1 MMTQQELKQIFQNP
15 YQRKPWLE
23 VLNNVFSKVDIFAQP
38 QDLFNDVDSVIEG
51 SQIGLI
57 QLTDDKNI
65 AIFEVEVA
73 DNISILHN
81 RKGLRDIAA
90 KHIDQGIIHGAL
102 VFFYSQCQSEYRF
115 TFIAKHTEF
124 DDEGN
129 LNKIQTHPK
138 RYTYVLGTP
147 YCGTAVQRISTLA
160 VKNQLS
166 PLVIKDV
173 IEAFSVEA
181 LTKEFY
187 SELSNWYFWALQ
199 NVKFPDD
206 FEPDEEVRNAT
217 STIRLITRLMFVWFL
232 KQKGLIPDGLFD
244 KEELKKILNYS
255 DKTGSTF
262 YKAILQNLFFATLNT
277 EMSGDKRKF
286 VNRQYGIQGFYRYER
301 FFSNKERFLELTKDI
316 PFLNGGLFENLDK
329 NVGKENEIRID
340 CFSNII
346 ANENRLSVPDYLF
359 FDGTE
364 HADLNSA
371 YGDSNHGNTKVRGLI
386 EILKSYNFTIEENTP
401 YEIEVAL
408 DPELLGK
415 VFENLLASYN
425 PETKTTARKQTG
437 SFYTPREIVSYMV
450 DESILAYL
458 KNKLLE
464 EAAGVAVI
472 GNPQIEIFGNETR
485 KGQLSL
491 EQKINSSKW
500 VGKETELE
508 DNLRLILAYNGDE
521 NPFDAKDTALLIKAI
536 DNCKI
541 LDPACGSGA
550 FPMGVLQ
557 KMVHILQKLDKD
569 NSQWRELQRQK
580 AIAETEKAY
589 SIDEKSERKK
599 RLDDID
605 ETFEY
610 NASDYGRKLYIIEN
624 CIYGVD
630 IQPIAVQIAKLR
642 FFISL
647 VCDQK
652 ESKERE
658 NFGIRPLPNLE
669 TKFVAAN
676 SLVGFHKPQQLFLR
690 NPEIEKLEKELS
702 IVRHEHFRARTPQT
716 KEKRRLEDKEIREK
730 IGQLLINDGWKDTTA
745 RLLANWNPY
754 DQNTSATFFDSEW
767 MFGLTKGFSLI
778 IGNPPY
784 VRADNPAIAGQREII
799 LSSKQYETLWEKWD
813 LMVPFF
819 ERGLKSLEPSG
830 ILTFIVS
837 NSINTS
843 KYAEKLQ
850 DWIIKNHFVRS
861 IDYFEN
867 VEVFEAG
874 VVPVILSIQAQRKET
889 YTKKIYRTN
898 HFDNA
903 EVVMLN
909 NDTESLKSKVFR
921 KSFSDIFTPEIISE
935 RLGDVC
941 YLSVG
946 MVTNADETNAQGDF
960 VKDDLISDT
969 KDDIHCKEYVEGK
982 NIKSYSIDK
991 IKYIEYNTERV
1002 PDLLRRPTFRDLYI
1016 GDKILRG
1023 RVTKGTFDN
1032 TGIVCN
1038 DSIVVFKRFCDLK
1051 NTNERSISVSISK
1064 NNFEAHGSKTTAQV
1078 KKRRVELEKIS
1089 EGYNLKY
1096 VLAVLNS
1103 SYAMAYLNNYRR
1115 HRLENYFYPDDFR
1128 NYPLPKIDLAKQA
1141 VFVALADYMLFLRNA
1156 NAPQVFE
1163 TVPNDHIAQFIET
1176 VINGCV
1182 FELYFP
1188 EHMKEK
1194 EIDILQ
1200 FVEKEIQPIEGK
1212 QTDDIIAAI
1221 KTTYELW
1228 REHKSQVRNRLLLF
1242 ASRSQDIIMKIENGK

>member
-1 MMTQQELKQIFQNP
+1 
-15 YQRKPWLE
+15 
-23 VLNNVFSKVDIFAQP
+23 
-38 QDLFNDVDSVIEG
+38 
-51 SQIGLI
+51 
-57 QLTDDKNI
+57 
-65 AIFEVEVA
+65 
-73 DNISILHN
+73 
-81 RKGLRDIAA
+81 
-90 KHIDQGIIHGAL
+90 
-102 VFFYSQCQSEYRF
+102 
-115 TFIAKHTEF
+115 
-124 DDEGN
+124 
-129 LNKIQTHPK
+129 
-138 RYTYVLGTP
+138 
-147 YCGTAVQRISTLA
+147 
-160 VKNQLS
+160 
-166 PLVIKDV
+166 
-173 IEAFSVEA
+173 
-181 LTKEFY
+181 
-187 SELSNWYFWALQ
+187 
-199 NVKFPDD
+199 
-206 FEPDEEVRNAT
+206 
-217 STIRLITRLMFVWFL
+217 
-232 KQKGLIPDGLFD
+232 
-244 KEELKKILNYS
+244 
-255 DKTGSTF
+255 
-262 YKAILQNLFFATLNT
+262 
-277 EMSGDKRKF
+277 
-286 VNRQYGIQGFYRYER
+286 
-301 FFSNKERFLELTKDI
+301 
-316 PFLNGGLFENLDK
+316 
-329 NVGKENEIRID
+329 
-340 CFSNII
+340 
-346 ANENRLSVPDYLF
+346 
-359 FDGTE
+359 
-364 HADLNSA
+364 
-371 YGDSNHGNTKVRGLI
+371 
-386 EILKSYNFTIEENTP
+386 
-401 YEIEVAL
+401 
-408 DPELLGK
+408 
-415 VFENLLASYN
+415 
-425 PETKTTARKQTG
+425 
-437 SFYTPREIVSYMV
+437 
-450 DESILAYL
+450 
-458 KNKLLE
+458 
-464 EAAGVAVI
+464 VAVI

-491 EQKINSSKW
+491 EQKINSSNW

-754 DQNTSATFFDSEW
+754 DQNISATFFDSEW

-903 EVVMLN
+903 EVVMLD

-921 KSFSDIFTPEIISE
+921 KSFSDIFKPEISSE

-941 YLSVG
+941 YMSKG
-946 MVTNADETNAQGDF
+946 MVTNSDEKTAQGEF

-969 KDDIHCKEYVEGK
+969 KDEIHCKEYVEGK
-982 NIKSYSIDK
+982 NIDSYLIDK
-991 IKYIEYNTERV
+991 VRFIEYNTERV
-1002 PDLLRRPTFRDLYI
+1002 PERLSRPTFRDLYI

-1156 NAPQVFE
+1156 NAPKVFE

-1200 FVEKEIQPIEGK
+1200 FVEKEIQPIESK
-1212 QTDDIIAAI
+1212 QTDGIIAAI

>member
-1 MMTQQELKQIFQNP
+1 MTQQELKHIFQNP

-23 VLNNVFSKVDIFAQP
+23 VLNNVFSKVNIFTQP
-38 QDLFNDVDSVIEG
+38 QDLFKESNSVIEG
-51 SQIGLI
+51 TQIGLI
-57 QLTDDKNI
+57 QLTDNKNI

-73 DNISILHN
+73 DNISILLN

-102 VFFYSQCQSEYRF
+102 VFFYSQSQSEYRF
-115 TFIAKHTEF
+115 TFIAKHTEL

-147 YCGTAVQRISTLA
+147 NCGTAIQRIGGLA
-160 VKNQLS
+160 VKNQGS
-166 PLVIKDV
+166 SLVIKDV

-187 SELSNWYFWALQ
+187 SELSNWYFWALGK
-199 NVKFPDD
+199 VSFPDD
-206 FEPDEEVRNAT
+206 FEKDEEVRNAT
-217 STIRLITRLMFVWFL
+217 STIRLITRLIFVWFL
-232 KQKGLIPDGLFD
+232 KQKNLIPNELFV
-244 KEELKKILNYS
+244 KAELDKILNYS
-255 DKTGSTF
+255 DKTGSTY

-277 EMSGDKRKF
+277 EMRDDKRKF
-286 VNRQYGIQGFYRYER
+286 VNRQHGIQGFYRYER
-301 FFSNKERFLELTKDI
+301 FFSNKERFLEITRNI
-316 PFLNGGLFENLDK
+316 PFLNGGLFENLDQ

-340 CFSNII
+340 CFSNRPV
-346 ANENRLSVPDYLF
+346 NEARLTVPDFLF
-359 FDGTE
+359 FEGTQ
-364 HADLNSA
+364 HADLNRS
-371 YGDSNHGNTKVRGLI
+371 YGDSNHGNMNIRGLI
-386 EILKSYNFTIEENTP
+386 EILKGYNFTIEENTP

-415 VFENLLASYN
+415 VFENLLANYN

-437 SFYTPREIVSYMV
+437 SFYTPREIVNYMV
-450 DESILAYL
+450 DESITAYL
-458 KNKLLE
+458 KNIMREQSVNVTDEGLE
-464 EAAGVAVI
+464 
-472 GNPQIEIFGNETR
+472 N
-485 KGQLSL
+485 
-491 EQKINSSKW
+491 
-500 VGKETELE
+500 
-508 DNLRLILAYNGDE
+508 NLRLLLSYNGEE
-521 NPFDAKDTALLIKAI
+521 NPFNEKDTAMLIKAI
-536 DNCKI
+536 DDCKI

-589 SIDEKSERKK
+589 SIGDKDERQK
-599 RLDDID
+599 RLLDID
-605 ETFEY
+605 ETFDY
-610 NASDYGRKLYIIEN
+610 NASDYARKLYLIEN

-652 ESKERE
+652 ENKSRE
-658 NFGIRPLPNLE
+658 NLGIRPLPNLE

-676 SLVGFHKPQQLFLR
+676 SLVGIHKPKQLFLR
-690 NPEIEKLEKELS
+690 SPEIEKLEDDLA

-716 KEKRRLEDKEIREK
+716 KEKRRLEDKDIREK
-730 IGQLLINDGWKDTTA
+730 IGQLLINEGWSDKTSKM
-745 RLLANWNPY
+745 LASWNPY
-754 DQNTSATFFDSEW
+754 DQNISANFFDREW
-767 MFGLTKGFSLI
+767 MFSMKTGFNLV

-784 VRADNPAIAGQREII
+784 VRADNPAIAKQREII
-799 LSSKQYETLWEKWD
+799 LSSKQYDTLWEKWD

-819 ERGLKSLEPSG
+819 ERSLKMLEPAG

-837 NSINTS
+837 NSITTS

-850 DWIIKNHFVRS
+850 DWIINNHFVRS

-874 VVPVILSIQAQRKET
+874 VVPVIISIQAQRKDT
-889 YTKKIYRTN
+889 FTKKIYRTN

-903 EVVMLN
+903 EVVMLD
-909 NDTESLKSKVFR
+909 NDTKSLKSKVFR
-921 KSFSDIFTPEIISE
+921 KSFSDIFRPDISAE
-935 RLGDVC
+935 RLGDIC
-941 YLSVG
+941 YLSYG
-946 MVTNADETNAQGDF
+946 LRPNSDEKLWKGEFTA
-960 VKDDLISDT
+960 KDVISDNESE
-969 KDDIHCKEYVEGK
+969 IFCKPYVEGK
-982 NIKSYSIDK
+982 QIEKYKITK
-991 IKYIEYNTERV
+991 IKYIEWNTERMPRKLV
-1002 PDLLRRPTFRDLYI
+1002 RPTFPDLYTNEKLLL
-1016 GDKILRG
+1016 GVLTG
-1023 RVTKGTFDN
+1023 STYDN
-1032 TGIVCN
+1032 TGLICN
-1038 DSIVVFKRFCDLK
+1038 HSIVVAKRFCDLK

-1064 NNFEAHGSKTTAQV
+1064 NNFQNHGSKTAAQV

-1089 EGYNLKY
+1089 ECYNLKY

-1128 NYPLPKIDLAKQA
+1128 NFPLPKIEFSKQEA
-1141 VFVALADYMLFLRNA
+1141 FVALADYMLILRDSNA
-1156 NAPQVFE
+1156 QQVLE
-1163 TVPNDHIAQFIET
+1163 TIPNEHIAQYIER

-1182 FELYFP
+1182 FELYFA

-1200 FVEKEIQPIEGK
+1200 FVEKEIQRISIKRPNE
-1212 QTDDIIAAI
+1212 IISAI

-1228 REHKSQVRNRLLLF
+1228 REPKSQVRNRLLLF
-1242 ASRSQDIIMKIENGK
+1242 ASRSKEIIMRIENGK

>member
-51 SQIGLI
+51 SQIGII
-57 QLTDDKNI
+57 QLTDDKSI

-138 RYTYVLGTP
+138 RFTYVLGTP
-147 YCGTAVQRISTLA
+147 YCGTAVQRISSLA
-160 VKNQLS
+160 GKNQLT

-206 FEPDEEVRNAT
+206 FEQDEEVRNAT

-244 KEELKKILNYS
+244 KKELKKILNYS

-277 EMSGDKRKF
+277 EMIGDKRKF
-286 VNRQYGIQGFYRYER
+286 INRQYGVQGFYRYER

-329 NVGKENEIRID
+329 NVGETNEIRID
-340 CFSNII
+340 CFSNKI

-359 FDGTE
+359 FDGAE
-364 HADLNSA
+364 HADLNRA
-371 YGDSNHGNTKVRGLI
+371 FGDSNHGNTKVRGLI

-437 SFYTPREIVSYMV
+437 SFYTPREIVNYMV

-472 GNPQIEIFGNETR
+472 GNPQIEIFGKETR

-491 EQKINSSKW
+491 EQKINSSNW

-508 DNLRLILAYNGDE
+508 DNLRLILACNGDE
-521 NPFDAKDTALLIKAI
+521 NPFDAKDTASLIKAI

-676 SLVGFHKPQQLFLR
+676 TLIGLQAENVIKPVSVYD
-690 NPEIEKLEKELS
+690 LEKQLKE
-702 IVRHEHFRARTPQT
+702 VRHKHFSARTPET
-716 KEKRRLEDKEIREK
+716 KRKYRQLDNELRKK
-730 IGQLLINDGWKDTTA
+730 ISDELIKTRFPPSSADQIS
-745 RLLANWNPY
+745 NWNPY
-754 DQNTSATFFDSEW
+754 DQNTHAEWYDGYW
-767 MFGLTKGFSLI
+767 MFGISDGFDII

-784 VRADNPAIAGQREII
+784 LRIQGVQEANPALIPYAKKNYVSAQKGN
-799 LSSKQYETLWEKWD
+799 WD
-813 LMVPFF
+813 LYVLFTEAGFKMLKTNGILAFIQPHKFFQGDFGVGIRNFVAKEKCLYEIVHFGAEQMFESATNYTCLFFMQKKVQKTFRYMKVDKPDVWLQNTSSAPDYILPQPEKDQKWAFTSGEKQNIIDKLKQQPHNLGDIVRKIFQGIATSSDRIYILKIKEWKEKTAILFSVSLVRDVEIEKGLIKPFLMGKDIKRYEKPEPISVVIF
-819 ERGLKSLEPSG
+819 PYLIMDNKAALMTQEYIKEHFPLGWQYLIDNRTELENRERGRMKHENFYAYIYPKN
-830 ILTFIVS
+830 LTEFD
-837 NSINTS
+837 
-843 KYAEKLQ
+843 A
-850 DWIIKNHFVRS
+850 IKIMTPDIANQGKFT
-861 IDYFEN
+861 IDKCFNYHTTTIYSFSFKELDITEN
-867 VEVFEAG
+867 VE
-874 VVPVILSIQAQRKET
+874 
-889 YTKKIYRTN
+889 YW
-898 HFDNA
+898 
-903 EVVMLN
+903 
-909 NDTESLKSKVFR
+909 
-921 KSFSDIFTPEIISE
+921 
-935 RLGDVC
+935 LG
-941 YLSVG
+941 
-946 MVTNADETNAQGDF
+946 
-960 VKDDLISDT
+960 
-969 KDDIHCKEYVEGK
+969 
-982 NIKSYSIDK
+982 
-991 IKYIEYNTERV
+991 
-1002 PDLLRRPTFRDLYI
+1002 
-1016 GDKILRG
+1016 
-1023 RVTKGTFDN
+1023 
-1032 TGIVCN
+1032 
-1038 DSIVVFKRFCDLK
+1038 
-1051 NTNERSISVSISK
+1051 
-1064 NNFEAHGSKTTAQV
+1064 
-1078 KKRRVELEKIS
+1078 
-1089 EGYNLKY
+1089 
-1096 VLAVLNS
+1096 VLNS
-1103 SYAMAYLNNYRR
+1103 KLLWFFLQSTGNVLRGGFFRFKTEYLKPFPVKRIDFKNKNEVWFYDKITSNVSQILDFKETGKDTF
-1115 HRLENYFYPDDFR
+1115 RLE
-1128 NYPLPKIDLAKQA
+1128 A
-1141 VFVALADYMLFLRNA
+1141 
-1156 NAPQVFE
+1156 
-1163 TVPNDHIAQFIET
+1163 
-1176 VINGCV
+1176 
-1182 FELYFP
+1182 
-1188 EHMKEK
+1188 
-1194 EIDILQ
+1194 EIDAIVFLLYGFTEDEMMITLLQ
-1200 FVEKEIQPIEGK
+1200 MPDVSEAERREIQFNFKE
-1212 QTDDIIAAI
+1212 
-1221 KTTYELW
+1221 Y
-1228 REHKSQVRNRLLLF
+1228 NR
-1242 ASRSQDIIMKIENGK
+1242 